1 MATVTVTVLKAFF
14 KSIKIPLV
22 NKRLSILDWIA
33 LNISTMISSVENPSL
48 KPYWDEN
55 KIHVFLTLIKCSIL
69 LYITCSKTLSNI
81 DKREI
86 GL

>member
-22 NKRLSILDWIA
+22 NKRLSIWT
-33 LNISTMISSVENPSL
+33 TMTSSVENPSL